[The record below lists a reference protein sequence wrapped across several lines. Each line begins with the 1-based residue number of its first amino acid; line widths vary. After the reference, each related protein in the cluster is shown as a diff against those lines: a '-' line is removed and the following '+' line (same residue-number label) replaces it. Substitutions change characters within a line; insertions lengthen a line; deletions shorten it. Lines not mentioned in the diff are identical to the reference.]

1 MMARIARRA
10 HQPAAPDLTSATT
23 KVRRRLIPF
32 LFLLYIVAYL
42 DRINVGFAALQMN
55 QALGFS
61 ARAYGLG
68 AGIFFLSYVAFE
80 IPSNIILARV
90 GARWWIARIMISWGL
105 VSSAMMFVRGAAGF
119 YSLRFLLGFAE
130 AGFFPGLIFYL
141 TRWFPARERARTIAA
156 FMTATLVAGIIGG
169 PISGTLLSLHGVAG
183 LAGWQWLFLLEGL
196 PAVVLGFVVLRFLPE
211 RPDGATW
218 LTREER
224 ESLLAR
230 LADDAVA
237 RPAQAHTMTEALR
250 SGRVWL
256 LALVYFTIPVALYGM
271 GFWLPQIIKSESGG
285 TDFQVGL
292 LSAIPYALGAVG
304 MVLAG
309 RHSDRTGE
317 RRWHVAL
324 PALGGGAAFALSGAL
339 HGLAP
344 SLVVLSLAM
353 LALASMFGPFW
364 TLATSSVR
372 GVGAAAGIALINSV
386 GNIGGFVGPYL
397 LGYISD
403 ATHSFTLGLIF
414 IGAVLACGG
423 ALVLFVR
430 EES

>member
-1 MMARIARRA
+1 M
-10 HQPAAPDLTSATT
+10 PAAADLTSATT
-23 KVRRRLIPF
+23 KIRRRLIPF

-61 ARAYGLG
+61 ARTYGLG

-105 VSSAMMFVRGAAGF
+105 VSSSMMFIRGAAGF
-119 YSLRFLLGFAE
+119 YALRFFLGLAE

-141 TRWFPARERARTIAA
+141 TCWFPARERARTIAA
-156 FMTATLVAGIIGG
+156 FMTATLAAGIIGG
-169 PISGTLLSLHGVAG
+169 PISGALLSFDGLAG

-196 PAVVLGFVVLRFLPE
+196 PAVMLGFVVLRFLPE

-230 LADDAVA
+230 LAEDASA
-237 RPAQAHTMTEALR
+237 RPAAQAHTIAEALT

-271 GFWLPQIIKSESGG
+271 GFWLPQIIKAESGG

-292 LSAIPYALGAVG
+292 LSAIPYVFGAIG

-324 PALGGGAAFALSGAL
+324 PALAGGAAFALSGAL
-339 HGLAP
+339 HGTAP
-344 SLVVLSLAM
+344 SLVALSLAM
-353 LALASMFGPFW
+353 LGLASMFGPFW

-372 GVGAAAGIALINSV
+372 GVGAAAGIALVNSV

-403 ATHSFTLGLIF
+403 TTHSFTMGLIF

-430 EES
+430 DGT